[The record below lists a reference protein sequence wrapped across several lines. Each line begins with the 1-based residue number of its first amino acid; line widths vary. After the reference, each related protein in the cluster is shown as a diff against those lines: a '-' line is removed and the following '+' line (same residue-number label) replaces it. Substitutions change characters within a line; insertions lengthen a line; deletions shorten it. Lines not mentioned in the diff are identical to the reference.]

1 MSGSSQDIL
10 LCEGQQRSDRERG
23 TQWILERSPGAREK
37 CGRRQDFNIVRSYSV
52 IQDYDSSDLEDFA
65 KTIMKGCDIN
75 RDGKVSKKV
84 C

>member
-1 MSGSSQDIL
+1 MWDLGIINNYVN
-10 LCEGQQRSDRERG
+10 
-23 TQWILERSPGAREK
+23 T
-37 CGRRQDFNIVRSYSV
+37 V

-65 KTIMKGCDIN
+65 RTIMKGCDIN